1 MREITHEEIE
11 AMQKETTIAR
21 LEEIKNRY
29 IHGGDDYFDLF
40 RREAISQAIEAVK
53 NQGKPRWIPT
63 SEAMPKNS
71 RIDNI
76 IVHIKDGGFCVTNYY
91 DGFNRLPYCTQYE
104 FDKDEVDAW
113 MYIPEY
119 EGRGEA

>member
-21 LEEIKNRY
+21 LEEIKSRY
-29 IHGGDDYFDLF
+29 IHGGDDYFDHI
-40 RREAISQAIEAVK
+40 RREAINQAIEAVK

-71 RIDNI
+71 RDDNI
-76 IVHIKDGGFCVTNYY
+76 VIHVKDAGFLVTNYY
-91 DGFNRLPYCTQYE
+91 DGFNRLPGSTQYE
-104 FDKDEVDAW
+104 IDKDEVDAW